1 MMFTCLHMLLCSVR
15 LLCMSVGAS
24 VRGECGCGVAR
35 ACASVRM
42 YASVDTGVCVHEC
55 WGMSMGACGVGACGV
70 GACAQVC
77 AGCAS
82 VLVWCARVRGYRV

>member
-1 MMFTCLHMLLCSVR
+1 MGGFGGGGGMMFTCLHMLLCSVH

-55 WGMSMGACGVGACGV
+55 WAMSIGG
-70 GACAQVC
+70 
-77 AGCAS
+77 
-82 VLVWCARVRGYRV
+82 